1 MKQKKNNITDLQ
13 SDWSQYFVRI
23 DKGEEFVVSG
33 PYNPITIDTPYSTI
47 ESSRLSYERKTDT
60 TYEDQMA
67 GQNPDNRWWFG
78 WLNK

>member
-78 WLNK
+78 

>member
-1 MKQKKNNITDLQ
+1 MKQKKINITDLQ

-47 ESSRLSYERKTDT
+47 ASSRESYERKTDT
-60 TYEDQMA
+60 EDQMA

-78 WLNK
+78 

>member
-47 ESSRLSYERKTDT
+47 ASSRESYERKTAT

-78 WLNK
+78 

>member
-1 MKQKKNNITDLQ
+1 MKQNKNNITDLQ

-78 WLNK
+78 

>member
-1 MKQKKNNITDLQ
+1 MKQKKINITDLQ

-78 WLNK
+78 